1 MKQFLAKIK
10 LSGFDLGMII
20 AFAVVTVAGGAA
32 WWYLSGV
39 LAGAQADV
47 TTAKADF
54 DKYSSNP
61 QFHVVVSPG
70 NAKTLQ
76 TNIDL
81 IKTQLVPVI
90 QTVFR
95 SKDNKLSLVRQE
107 DPVAWKHDL
116 DDEVLRLNTA
126 AKTKSVVVPPNYY
139 FGFSR
144 YLNQSPSDEQT
155 AVLTKQLLGIEE
167 ITNIL
172 IGAQVKGIASIRR
185 TYEEDPHA
193 AQGQSGAATEGDRLA
208 GYALSGPGGAYK
220 AYPFEIVFDTDS
232 EHYRRVIDGL
242 VQSPYVFVVR
252 SLSVKN
258 SAPNSPMLNDLDRM
272 AGTPPSSV
280 IGTSPGEVAATTS
293 TVGPQY
299 LFGNSTLTVTAR
311 VDMIEW
317 TADVSAMATTA
328 PGAGQ
333 NGQPKRGSP

>member
-1 MKQFLAKIK
+1 MKQFLSKLK

-20 AFAVVTVAGGAA
+20 AFVVVTLAGGAA
-32 WWYLSGV
+32 WYYLSGA
-39 LAGAQADV
+39 LAGAQAEV
-47 TTAKADF
+47 TAAKADF

-61 QFHVVVSPG
+61 QFRVVVSSR

-90 QTVFR
+90 DTVFR
-95 SKDNKLSLVRQE
+95 SKDNKLGSVRQE

-126 AKTKSVVVPPNYY
+126 AKAKSVVVPANYY
-139 FGFSR
+139 FGFAR

-167 ITNIL
+167 MTNIL
-172 IGAQVKGIASIRR
+172 IGAKVKGIESIRR

-193 AQGQSGAATEGDRLA
+193 GQGSGSSGTEGDRLT
-208 GYALSGPGGAYK
+208 GYALSGPGGAYM

-232 EHYRRVIDGL
+232 EHYRGVIDGL
-242 VQSPYVFVVR
+242 VQSPYVFVIR
-252 SLSVKN
+252 SLTVKN

-317 TADVSAMATTA
+317 IADVSAMADTA
-328 PGAGQ
+328 PGAGHAQ
-333 NGQPKRGSP
+333 SKRGGP